1 MYSQELKIPLKRIAV
16 LIGKKGETKKLLE
29 RKTKTNIHVTKEG
42 EVTITSEDNIHSF
55 NAQPIISAIARGFNP
70 EVALMLL
77 DESFGFELVSIKQ
90 FSRNEKDLLRIRSR
104 IIGTNGKA
112 RKMLET
118 LTETFISVYGKT
130 VAIIGKAE
138 KIDLAKRAIE
148 KLLGGAPHGNV
159 YQFIEIQKKSDLI

>member
-1 MYSQELKIPLKRIAV
+1 MYSQELKIPQKRIAV

>member
-1 MYSQELKIPLKRIAV
+1 MYSQELKIPQKRIAV

-130 VAIIGKAE
+130 VAIIGKTE

-159 YQFIEIQKKSDLI
+159 YQFIEMQKKSDLI

>member
-1 MYSQELKIPLKRIAV
+1 MYSQELKIPQKRIAV

-130 VAIIGKAE
+130 VAIIGKTE